1 MAYIKIRIRG
11 DTAANWSARNPI
23 LEERELAVEVVP
35 RSSTPW
41 KMKIGDGQTPWND
54 LPYSFDYDAVHSLL
68 VETRSYTRGDTNS
81 RENEEYDNA
90 QHYSNQAK
98 QSERSANNYATQAR
112 QSKDSAGQYYTNAI
126 AAASN
131 AAQSASDAQG
141 YKEDVSDLKDE
152 IQDIIENSLLANSEQ
167 ILDSVEDYF
176 RRAEAL
182 YRSCTI
188 VCDGEKPHK
197 RVRTIIDID
206 CFTIARRLTE
216 YTGIDFDGGTPAIRL
231 LGE

>member
-11 DTAANWSARNPI
+11 DTAANWTARNPI
-23 LEERELAVEVVP
+23 LEEREMAVEIVVG
-35 RSSTPW
+35 SSTPW
-41 KMKIGDGQTPWND
+41 KMKIGDGRTPWND
-54 LPYSFDYDAVHSLL
+54 LPYSFDYDAVNNLL
-68 VETRSYTRGDTNS
+68 IATQSYTHGGTGT

-90 QHYSNQAK
+90 QYYYNQAK
-98 QSERSANNYATQAR
+98 QSENAASGYATNAQ
-112 QSKDSAGQYYTNAI
+112 QSRDSAGQYYSNAI
-126 AAASN
+126 TAASN
-131 AAQSASDAQG
+131 AAQSASEAQG
-141 YKEDVSDLKDE
+141 YKEDVADLKNE
-152 IQDIIENSLLANSEQ
+152 IDDIIENSLLANSEQ
-167 ILDSVEDYF
+167 ILSSVEAYF
-176 RRAEAL
+176 QRAEAL
-182 YRSCTI
+182 YRSCTV

>member
-11 DTAANWSARNPI
+11 DTAANWSASNPI
-23 LEERELAVEVVP
+23 LEERELAVEVQP
-35 RSSTPW
+35 KTSTPW

-54 LPYSFDYDAVHSLL
+54 LPYSFDYDAVNNLL
-68 VETRSYTRGDTNS
+68 IETISYTHGGTGT

-90 QHYSNQAK
+90 QYYYSQAK
-98 QSERSANNYATQAR
+98 QSETAAGVYATNAQ
-112 QSKDSAGQYYTNAI
+112 QSKESAGLYYTNAI
-126 AAASN
+126 NAASN
-131 AAQSASDAQG
+131 AAQSATEASG
-141 YKEDVSDLKDE
+141 YKDDVSDLKDE
-152 IQDIIENSLLANSEQ
+152 IQEIIENSLLANSEQ
-167 ILDSVEDYF
+167 ILNSVEDYF
-176 RRAEAL
+176 KRAEAL

-206 CFTIARRLTE
+206 CFTVARRLTE
-216 YTGIDFDGGTPAIRL
+216 YTGVEFDGGTPAIRL

>member
-23 LEERELAVEVVP
+23 LEEREMAVEVVVG
-35 RSSTPW
+35 SSTPW
-41 KMKIGDGQTPWND
+41 KMKIGDGRTPWNE
-54 LPYSFDYDAVHSLL
+54 LPYSFDYDAVNNLL
-68 VETRSYTRGDTNS
+68 IATRSYTHGGTGT

-90 QHYSNQAK
+90 QYYYNQAK
-98 QSERSANNYATQAR
+98 QSENAANGYATNAR
-112 QSKDSAGQYYTNAI
+112 QSRDSAGQYYSNAI
-126 AAASN
+126 TAAAN

-152 IQDIIENSLLANSEQ
+152 IEDIIENSLLANSEQ
-167 ILDSVEDYF
+167 ILNSVEDYF

-188 VCDGEKPHK
+188 VCDGEKPNK

-206 CFTIARRLTE
+206 CFTVARRLTE
-216 YTGIDFDGGTPAIRL
+216 YTGVEFDGGTPAIRL

>member
-11 DTAANWSARNPI
+11 DTAANWTASNPI
-23 LEERELAVEVVP
+23 LEERELAVEVQP
-35 RSSTPW
+35 QTSTPW
-41 KMKIGDGQTPWND
+41 KMKIGDGKTPWND
-54 LPYSFDYDAVHSLL
+54 LPYSFDYDAVNKLL
-68 VETRSYTRGDTNS
+68 IETKSYTRGGTNT

-90 QHYSNQAK
+90 QYYYNQAK
-98 QSERSANNYATQAR
+98 QSERASNDYATLAR
-112 QSKDSAGQYYTNAI
+112 QSRDSAGQYYTNTI
-126 AAASN
+126 TAASE
-131 AAQSASDAQG
+131 AAQSANEAQG
-141 YKEDVSDLKDE
+141 YKDDVSDLKNE

-167 ILDSVEDYF
+167 ILNSVEDYF
-176 RRAEAL
+176 KRAEAL
-182 YRSCTI
+182 YRSGTI

-206 CFTIARRLTE
+206 CFTIARRMTE